1 MNKKVI
7 EKVIKEFESEVDS
20 RYINIISRFD
30 YKVIELLVNAVEKIT
45 KSDALSQIFEKYKT
59 ISDND
64 FVAMVLK
71 FVSTLKINEVQQ
83 EKQSLKRLFCFSDI
97 YHTNIAIVLI
107 YSFRKAYVDDLPCL
121 VLSEGPLDVK
131 KIPPIYNKVIFYG
144 DEELRDLD
152 FNLLI
157 ERNNGKEKTVSG

>member
-1 MNKKVI
+1 M
-7 EKVIKEFESEVDS
+7 
-20 RYINIISRFD
+20 
-30 YKVIELLVNAVEKIT
+30 
-45 KSDALSQIFEKYKT
+45 
-59 ISDND
+59 
-64 FVAMVLK
+64 
-71 FVSTLKINEVQQ
+71 
-83 EKQSLKRLFCFSDI
+83 
-97 YHTNIAIVLI
+97 LI

-121 VLSEGPLDVK
+121 VLNEGPLDVK

>member
-97 YHTNIAIVLI
+97 YHTNIAIV
-107 YSFRKAYVDDLPCL
+107 AYVDDLPCL
-121 VLSEGPLDVK
+121 VLNEGPLDVK
-131 KIPPIYNKVIFYG
+131 KIPPIYNKVIFHG

>member
-59 ISDND
+59 ISD
-64 FVAMVLK
+64 
-71 FVSTLKINEVQQ
+71 KI
-83 EKQSLKRLFCFSDI
+83 L
-97 YHTNIAIVLI
+97 
-107 YSFRKAYVDDLPCL
+107 
-121 VLSEGPLDVK
+121 
-131 KIPPIYNKVIFYG
+131 
-144 DEELRDLD
+144 LRWC
-152 FNLLI
+152 
-157 ERNNGKEKTVSG
+157 